1 MLDERKVKLMTKL
14 ALYEETHGKEDFKI
28 SSYYRKDYASLH
40 VIYAFLSVSVGY
52 VCLVGVLLLAGV
64 ENIMGNL
71 SNGLIIFLFLIILAG
86 YVGVVIVYCGIASHK
101 LDSSKARKSAV
112 PISSVRLQRNLEN
125 LEFQLKVYPPQPV

>member
-52 VCLVGVLLLAGV
+52 ICLVGVLLLAGV

-86 YVGVVIVYCGIASHK
+86 YVGVVIVYCGIAVIYIMK
-101 LDSSKARKSAV
+101 NIKK
-112 PISSVRLQRNLEN
+112 QE
-125 LEFQLKVYPPQPV
+125 KG

>member
-71 SNGLIIFLFLIILAG
+71 SNGLIIFLFLIIWQVMWVL
-86 YVGVVIVYCGIASHK
+86 
-101 LDSSKARKSAV
+101 
-112 PISSVRLQRNLEN
+112 
-125 LEFQLKVYPPQPV
+125 

>member
-14 ALYEETHGKEDFKI
+14 ALYEETYGKEDFKI

-52 VCLVGVLLLAGV
+52 ICLVGVLLLAGV

-86 YVGVVIVYCGIASHK
+86 YVGVVIVYCGIASH
-101 LDSSKARKSAV
+101 
-112 PISSVRLQRNLEN
+112 I
-125 LEFQLKVYPPQPV
+125 